1 MSLSS
6 MLKNVNAAYDKAFDL
21 MNQKKEAEA
30 MVEAAKDM
38 AEIAKGTPLEGF
50 YAQLVQDAEENV
62 KTLRKAWLSAGSDAC
77 SYTNHVAGKI

>member
-50 YAQLVQDAEENV
+50 YAQLVQDAEKNV
-62 KTLRKAWLSAGSDAC
+62 KTLREAWLSAGSEAC
-77 SYTNHVAGKI
+77 SYANHVAGKI

>member
-30 MVEAAKDM
+30 MVEASKDM
-38 AEIAKGTPLEGF
+38 AEIAKGTPLEDF
-50 YAQLVQDAEENV
+50 YAQLVQDAEDNV
-62 KTLRKAWLSAGSDAC
+62 KVLRQAWLSASSEAC
-77 SYTNHVAGKI
+77 SYTHHVAGKI